1 MRHKL
6 GGAMAAILGLKHIKG
21 RHRNVRLVHESEVP
35 CIRDDAKGRPGHVL
49 AMQSQHRGD
58 VIAPSK
64 ESPPS

>member
-35 CIRDDAKGRPGHVL
+35 ALGTTLKAVPGTFWRCNRNIGVT
-49 AMQSQHRGD
+49 
-58 VIAPSK
+58 
-64 ESPPS
+64 